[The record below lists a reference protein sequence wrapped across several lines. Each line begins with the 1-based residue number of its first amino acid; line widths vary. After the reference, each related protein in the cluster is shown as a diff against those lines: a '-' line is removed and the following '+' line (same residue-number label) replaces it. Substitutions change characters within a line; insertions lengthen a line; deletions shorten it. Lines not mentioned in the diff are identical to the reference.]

1 MSTAAPVEIAQDDW
15 PRDPLP
21 QDTFDAVAPMRS
33 RTVVLSGTPGMAE
46 MVARGLRRDE
56 NIDASHRVVPLAR
69 FAERP
74 GMSLTDID
82 LIVFEIRVGNDAD
95 MAALRYLGEAS
106 QGRIQFLGVTGEP
119 IGLATAKALM
129 DAGVSDVIPLTNIQP
144 TRDQSAD
151 LAAMT
156 AEAERIAQTRA
167 LAAEAGQGT
176 LGAQAGQGGQT
187 RDGLILA
194 TCGAAGGIGTTSFAL
209 SLATLL
215 ARPAKPGRRRGTKPA
230 MPRVAVVDLDFQNG
244 VLGAAIDV
252 MDNGAYLDF
261 LRTRTVPTAA
271 LVRQG
276 MIRHEPTGVD
286 VLAAPVTL
294 APLDAMT
301 GPMVAGLIDE
311 LRLAYDFVVL
321 DLPRALVDWVDP
333 ILARADRF
341 FILGDPAVH
350 TVRQM
355 RRMIDLY
362 TDDHAGLP
370 VEVIMSKQKPSR
382 GAGVKEAESFLGRKF
397 DLWLP
402 RDDRAATRARD
413 HGQPIALARPK
424 SPAVRALAPLVDS
437 LRAQQAQSNRRRA

>member
-1 MSTAAPVEIAQDDW
+1 MNDMSFTSRRNPVTAADPVNMPQAALHEI
-15 PRDPLP
+15 
-21 QDTFDAVAPMRS
+21 APMRS

-95 MAALRYLGEAS
+95 MAALRYLREMT
-106 QGRIQFLGVTGEP
+106 QDRVQFLGVTGEP
-119 IGLATAKALM
+119 ISLATAKALM
-129 DAGVSDVIPLTNIQP
+129 DAGVSDVIPLTNVQP
-144 TRDQSAD
+144 TRDHSAD
-151 LAAMT
+151 LVAMT

-167 LAAEAGQGT
+167 LPTQTGQGD
-176 LGAQAGQGGQT
+176 QT

-194 TCGAAGGIGTTSFAL
+194 ACGAAGGIGTTSFAL

-215 ARPAKPGRRRGTKPA
+215 ARPAKPVRRRGAKPA

-244 VLGAAIDV
+244 VMGAAIDV
-252 MDNGAYLDF
+252 ADNGAYLDF

-276 MIRHEPTGVD
+276 MVRHEATGVD

-301 GPMVAGLIDE
+301 APMVAGLIDE

-370 VEVIMSKQKPSR
+370 VELVISKQKMSR

-424 SPAVRALAPLVDS
+424 SPTVRALVPLVES
-437 LRAQQAQSNRRRA
+437 LCAQQAQANRRRA